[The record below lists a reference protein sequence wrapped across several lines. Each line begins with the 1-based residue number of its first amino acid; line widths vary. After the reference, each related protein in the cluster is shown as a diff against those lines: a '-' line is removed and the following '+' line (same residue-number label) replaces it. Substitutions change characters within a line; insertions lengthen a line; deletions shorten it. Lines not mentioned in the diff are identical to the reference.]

1 MVKEI
6 VFNNLPFV
14 PISGQVIYVESSY
27 HERLNTFIHD
37 HYIWLREL
45 FENCGFEFCYLPSL
59 SEEAIRYRV
68 PTLTPEKCREII
80 EHLPSLA
87 QYAVGAE
94 VIEPSLVFAL
104 DFPIE
109 DAHGN
114 TILQSV
120 AIKEK
125 WYLSLK
131 WTFKLLA
138 NKIKRA
144 ARDLKQDY
152 YKHRPRR
159 QKTSE
164 DIKQDDTV
172 GAKKEEENRKS
183 SAVRFCIEND
193 EKQKSASST
202 GDTHFSIEEEPGS
215 IFESIRFSIDDNY
228 VPKTNNK
235 SESSDYA
242 DDQFGFQAEEII
254 EEIKVRIRA
263 LQVRG
268 VNTLFLH
275 DLIDE
280 CEHVSR
286 LRITKDFRIF
296 LIDYNMEVRLSVL
309 PKAVFLLFLHHPEGI
324 RFKELADYYS
334 ELLQIYL
341 KLNPI
346 GGRMRQEQS
355 IRDITNPC
363 SNSINEKCA
372 RIREAFVSNFDERL
386 AKNYFIT
393 GRRGE
398 PKRIVLDPSMVIW
411 E

>member
-1 MVKEI
+1 M
-6 VFNNLPFV
+6 
-14 PISGQVIYVESSY
+14 
-27 HERLNTFIHD
+27 
-37 HYIWLREL
+37 
-45 FENCGFEFCYLPSL
+45 
-59 SEEAIRYRV
+59 
-68 PTLTPEKCREII
+68 
-80 EHLPSLA
+80 
-87 QYAVGAE
+87 
-94 VIEPSLVFAL
+94 FAL
-104 DFPIE
+104 DFPID

-131 WTFKLLA
+131 WAFRFLA

-144 ARDLKQDY
+144 ARDLNQDY

-164 DIKQDDTV
+164 DITQDDTG
-172 GAKKEEENRKS
+172 GAKKEENRKP
-183 SAVRFCIEND
+183 SAVRFSLGNGDKRE
-193 EKQKSASST
+193 SASST
-202 GDTHFSIEEEPGS
+202 GDT
-215 IFESIRFSIDDNY
+215 RFSIDDNY
-228 VPKTNNK
+228 VPKTNYRI
-235 SESSDYA
+235 ESSDYA
-242 DDQFGFQAEEII
+242 DDQFGFKAEEII
-254 EEIKVRIRA
+254 EEIKERIRA

-296 LIDYNMEVRLSVL
+296 LIDYNNMEVRLSVL

-341 KLNPI
+341 KHNPI

-393 GRRGE
+393 GNRGE

>member
-6 VFNNLPFV
+6 VFKNLPFV

-104 DFPIE
+104 DFPID

-125 WYLSLK
+125 WFLSLK
-131 WTFKLLA
+131 WTFRLLA

-144 ARDLKQDY
+144 ARDLNQDY

-164 DIKQDDTV
+164 DIKQDDTG
-172 GAKKEEENRKS
+172 GAKKEEEKRKS
-183 SAVRFCIEND
+183 SAVRFSLGND
-193 EKQKSASST
+193 ENQESASST
-202 GDTHFSIEEEPGS
+202 GDTRFSIDEESTSGDT
-215 IFESIRFSIDDNY
+215 RFSIDDNF
-228 VPKTNNK
+228 VPKTNYRI
-235 SESSDYA
+235 ESSDYA

-254 EEIKVRIRA
+254 EEIKERIRA

-280 CEHVSR
+280 CEQVSR

-296 LIDYNMEVRLSVL
+296 LIDYNNMEVRLSVL

-393 GRRGE
+393 GNRGE